1 MANNKREE
9 ILKAALSLFAER
21 KYDGTTVPMIADK
34 AQVGAGTIYRYFES
48 KEVLVNELFQACVTN
63 LSDRLSS
70 NLLNPDYDLRRQFHL
85 IFHRLVEFADERS
98 DALMFLDSHHN
109 AHYLN
114 ERSQR
119 VFMEMLDLFRMLL
132 ENGKKQGIIQEL
144 KSEAMI
150 AIVWGAFVH
159 VYKIIRS
166 GMLERTE
173 ELLLGVE
180 ESCWNAIKR
189 H

>member
-1 MANNKREE
+1 MANNKRDD
-9 ILKAALSLFAER
+9 ILKAALILFAER

-34 AQVGAGTIYRYFES
+34 ARVGAGTIYRYFES
-48 KEVLVNELFQACVTN
+48 KETLVNELFQECVKS

-70 NLLNPDYDLRRQFHL
+70 NLLHPDYDLRHQFHL
-85 IFHRLVEFADERS
+85 IFERLTEFADERV

-109 AHYLN
+109 AYYLN
-114 ERSQR
+114 EQSHR
-119 VFMEMLDLFRMLL
+119 VFTEMLDLFRMLL
-132 ENGKKQGIIQEL
+132 ESGKKQGIIQDFS
-144 KSEAMI
+144 SEAMI

-159 VYKIIRS
+159 VFKIIRAGVLPNS
-166 GMLERTE
+166 K
-173 ELLLGVE
+173 ELLRGVE